1 MPDPENPSEENHNT
15 SLLPT
20 AILFVSGLPIILTS
34 INFLGTYL
42 GYAYM
47 LELGIHFQPQQN
59 TNQTTNQTNVSQH
72 PICGTAHHNWVNP
85 NGFAAIAAIS
95 TFTTFALFVFASL
108 FFQLAWSERKT
119 IKHQLHGYAAYAV
132 AMNVPAAALM
142 PATAG
147 FFVTCFRLIDALRL
161 AGATFF
167 GSNSIMLGIALIIMC
182 GRTSKKCCPQETT
195 EVTPTNRIQVVPHRL
210 SSSSLVSFQG
220 QTSSLFNA
228 STQSQSPASQSVN
241 PLGSSLH
248 LESPNNTAQSPGHRR
263 TDTQHTQPYSE
274 ERLQA

>member
-1 MPDPENPSEENHNT
+1 M
-15 SLLPT
+15 LPT
-20 AILFVSGLPIILTS
+20 
-34 INFLGTYL
+34 
-42 GYAYM
+42 
-47 LELGIHFQPQQN
+47 
-59 TNQTTNQTNVSQH
+59 
-72 PICGTAHHNWVNP
+72 
-85 NGFAAIAAIS
+85 
-95 TFTTFALFVFASL
+95 
-108 FFQLAWSERKT
+108 
-119 IKHQLHGYAAYAV
+119 
-132 AMNVPAAALM
+132 
-142 PATAG
+142 
-147 FFVTCFRLIDALRL
+147 
-161 AGATFF
+161 
-167 GSNSIMLGIALIIMC
+167 
-182 GRTSKKCCPQETT
+182 ETT